1 MKQETK
7 NKILDWYQR
16 FPFVFDKTD
25 SLALKLGEEYA
36 RYSVFPLPNNIFK
49 AFELCKYKDLKL
61 VILGLDPYP
70 GTVKY
75 NGEQVPY
82 ATGLSFANPPEARVV
97 APSLMKIREAVVE
110 SGHLFLDQTLET
122 WANQGCL
129 MLNTALTIRQKET
142 KSHIELWKDF
152 TTALITAIGCEP
164 GLIWILWGKDA
175 QEYEQYIDKNYCYIL
190 KAEHPV
196 ASSYQGRDWEYND
209 CFNEANNI
217 IEGLYGKE
225 SKIIW

>member
-25 SLALKLGEEYA
+25 SLALKLGEEY
-36 RYSVFPLPNNIFK
+36 SKHTVFPLSNNIFK

-70 GTVKY
+70 GTIKY

-97 APSLMKIREAVVE
+97 APSLMKIREAVIE
-110 SGHLFLDQTLET
+110 SGHLFLDQTLES

-142 KSHIELWKDF
+142 KSHVELWKDF
-152 TTALITAIGCEP
+152 TTSLITELGTES
-164 GLIWILWGKDA
+164 GLVWLLWGKDA
-175 QEYEQYIDKNYCYIL
+175 QEYEQYIDDSQCYIL

-196 ASSYQGRDWEYND
+196 ASSYQGRSWQYND

-217 IEGLYGKE
+217 IEGLYGRE
-225 SKIIW
+225 SRIIW

>member
-1 MKQETK
+1 MQKETK
-7 NKILDWYQR
+7 LKIKSWYDKFPSIFDNTQKIAEELSIEYNKH
-16 FPFVFDKTD
+16 T
-25 SLALKLGEEYA
+25 
-36 RYSVFPLPNNIFK
+36 VFPLPNNIFK

-75 NGEQVPY
+75 NGDQIPY
-82 ATGLSFANPPEARVV
+82 ATGLSFANPSEAKVV
-97 APSLMKIREAVVE
+97 APSLMKIREAVIE
-110 SGHLFLDQTLET
+110 SGYLFLDQTLEG

-142 KSHIELWKDF
+142 KSHVELWKDF
-152 TTALITAIGCEP
+152 TTSLITELGTES
-164 GLIWILWGKDA
+164 GLIWLLWGKDA
-175 QEYEQYIDKNYCYIL
+175 QEYEQYIDDSQCYIL

-196 ASSYQGRDWEYND
+196 ASSYQGRSWQYND

-217 IEGLYGKE
+217 IEGLYGREYTIK
-225 SKIIW
+225 W